1 MVEYNGV
8 TLESVAPVRII
19 DIALS
24 PPAMTVAAQGH
35 VLTDGAR
42 FIRRKRGERTVTITF
57 ALLTEDYATRRA
69 QLAAITAWASSPVS
83 APLCI
88 ATEPGGYLQA
98 VCTTY
103 PSQSARQFWEVLT
116 LAFTAYDPRFIDC
129 AEYTLP
135 ASRPVIVAHNEP
147 PAMRIEQDVST
158 PISNPSWALG
168 AHKLQLSGSVG
179 VGRLVIDFERQT
191 ITLNGQSIM
200 NQLTIDSRFF
210 IMKQG
215 ANAITC
221 TGGAGGILYWR
232 ERWI

>member
-19 DIALS
+19 DIALGS
-24 PPAMTVAAQGH
+24 PAVAITAQSH
-35 VLTDGAR
+35 ALADGAR
-42 FIRRKRGERTVTITF
+42 FLRRKRGERTVTITF
-57 ALLTEDYATRRA
+57 VLLTDDYAARRT
-69 QLAAITAWASSPVS
+69 QLAAITAWASSSVP

-103 PSQSARQFWEVLT
+103 PSQSSRQFWEVLT
-116 LAFTAYDPRFIDC
+116 LAFTACDPRFVGC

-135 ASRPVIVAHNEP
+135 VSRPVIVVHNEP
-147 PAMRIEQDVST
+147 PMMHIEQDVSAS
-158 PISNPSWALG
+158 ISNPSWALG

-191 ITLNGQSIM
+191 ITLNDQSIM
-200 NQLTIDSRFF
+200 NQLTIVSRFF
-210 IMKQG
+210 MMKQG
-215 ANAITC
+215 ANAIAC
-221 TGGAGGILYWR
+221 TGGAGGILYWG
-232 ERWI
+232 EWWI